1 MPPLFTST
9 VFRPWNKPPR
19 PGKWWLDRTRRHD
32 LMIRYAT
39 IATKEIS
46 KFYLNGQV
54 LQTVSSLSMGR
65 HRLKAD
71 RCGKC
76 TVSLLNFAVNS
87 SKRATDP
94 LCTKPVISF
103 HPFSSHFVWFDHFRW
118 IEFAFDRSKGGRP
131 WSTHAHK
138 IGKRS
143 ETKNYVL
150 PYVGRKIKKKKQ
162 KCYARTNEGTTSLT
176 IDCVKNCQSK
186 AKLSNNMRWVLF
198 CLLPANLWKFIKLLA
213 CSRVA

>member
-9 VFRPWNKPPR
+9 VFRPSNKPPR

-54 LQTVSSLSMGR
+54 LQTVSSLSMRR

-103 HPFSSHFVWFDHFRW
+103 HPFSSHFVWFDHFLW

-150 PYVGRKIKKKKQ
+150 PYVGRKIKE
-162 KCYARTNEGTTSLT
+162 YRNAVPVLMRALPLWRL
-176 IDCVKNCQSK
+176 IALRIAK
-186 AKLSNNMRWVLF
+186 AKRSCPITWDEFYFAYYLLICENLSNF
-198 CLLPANLWKFIKLLA
+198 
-213 CSRVA
+213 